1 MKKTIL
7 IILVLVMVIGSA
19 FADVRFSGAA
29 KVLWG
34 YDFNNQEFT
43 VSGRDYASIRET
55 YNYGKIYNTSA
66 AANLTV
72 KVVGDYFSFNF
83 MGALYSRSNDKE
95 GINARITLKGKTLLK
110 EAGIELN
117 KLDQLDFLIGNQII
131 RSNKV
136 YADPLAHDD
145 GSVQL
150 LLATNFRYLPAG
162 IEFGTKNWTAKVA
175 GTIIKDH
182 EEIGGNLRVKLFE
195 GALWVEAGYSY
206 NNDAEFIST
215 TRLGHKFD
223 DGGNGHRFGAS
234 ASVDIAKFLGMENKN
249 IILSGDVQLNLNDE
263 SQKENKNANAY
274 FGAVVFKTEKF
285 FFGAEYRNVPVKI
298 DSWDGHINDDTRTRI
313 SAVEGKV
320 SYTFVENNLKPTLAA
335 TAGYMLSR
343 KSLPGEPIAVD
354 DKGFMFSVSGQI
366 TVLGL
371 NVKLGYTFREFE
383 PNKYFGT
390 SKAYFELNFKF

>member
-1 MKKTIL
+1 
-7 IILVLVMVIGSA
+7 MVIGSA

-83 MGALYSRSNDKE
+83 IGALYSRSNDKE
-95 GINARITLKGKTLLK
+95 GINA
-110 EAGIELN
+110 
-117 KLDQLDFLIGNQII
+117 
-131 RSNKV
+131 
-136 YADPLAHDD
+136 
-145 GSVQL
+145 
-150 LLATNFRYLPAG
+150 
-162 IEFGTKNWTAKVA
+162 
-175 GTIIKDH
+175 
-182 EEIGGNLRVKLFE
+182 
-195 GALWVEAGYSY
+195 
-206 NNDAEFIST
+206 
-215 TRLGHKFD
+215 
-223 DGGNGHRFGAS
+223 
-234 ASVDIAKFLGMENKN
+234 
-249 IILSGDVQLNLNDE
+249 
-263 SQKENKNANAY
+263 
-274 FGAVVFKTEKF
+274 
-285 FFGAEYRNVPVKI
+285 
-298 DSWDGHINDDTRTRI
+298 RI

-390 SKAYFELNFKF
+390 SKAYIELNFKF